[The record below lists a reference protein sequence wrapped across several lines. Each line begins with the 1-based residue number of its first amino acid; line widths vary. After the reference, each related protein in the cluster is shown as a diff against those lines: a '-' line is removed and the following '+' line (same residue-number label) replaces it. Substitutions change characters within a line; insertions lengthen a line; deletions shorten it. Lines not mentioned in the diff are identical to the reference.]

1 MIRRPP
7 RSTRTDT
14 LFPYTTLYRS
24 IGRPESRCRV
34 GARQLRPRRGEVPA
48 MRAQQVVAAFVVEF
62 GAEAGIPAG
71 LPEGSNARG
80 ADLGK
85 RAVADTGHVCHGAV
99 PQAAAPRER
108 AARAAL
114 ASRSSLPTGKGPGG
128 LRRKVRPLMV

>member
-1 MIRRPP
+1 
-7 RSTRTDT
+7 
-14 LFPYTTLYRS
+14 
-24 IGRPESRCRV
+24 
-34 GARQLRPRRGEVPA
+34 

-85 RAVADTGHVCHGAV
+85 RAVADTGHVRHGAV

-114 ASRSSLPTGKGPGG
+114 ASRSSLPTGKGPSG
-128 LRRKVRPLMV
+128 LRRKVRTWMVSAIGRASCRASVCQYV

>member
-1 MIRRPP
+1 
-7 RSTRTDT
+7 
-14 LFPYTTLYRS
+14 
-24 IGRPESRCRV
+24 
-34 GARQLRPRRGEVPA
+34 

-85 RAVADTGHVCHGAV
+85 RAVADTGHVRHGAV

-114 ASRSSLPTGKGPGG
+114 ASRSRFPTRTRPSGPS
-128 LRRKVRPLMV
+128 RNMRPVLVYVASRTRDLW